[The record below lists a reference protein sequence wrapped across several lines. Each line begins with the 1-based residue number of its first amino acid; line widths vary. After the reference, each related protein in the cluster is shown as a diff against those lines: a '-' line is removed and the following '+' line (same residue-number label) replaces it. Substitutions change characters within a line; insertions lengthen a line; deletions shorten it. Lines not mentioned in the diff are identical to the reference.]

1 MYPLQGTKNDT
12 SRCDN
17 GDAQYFDDGET
28 LSWPKNFLVKKR
40 ATVIR
45 ITNNDANFKL
55 KDLTMIIL
63 FRAADLGM
71 RTLAQF
77 VAHDKPILLLSL
89 DDRDLH
95 FSLYSK
101 CENNMRIK
109 KLKVATSMTIKN
121 WTFAAVTYNQTSGYA
136 TLYAGDGSTHS
147 AHWGYVNIQEPQFIY
162 LGNNIE
168 FMSEASDQDEQEIPE
183 NFSGKMRCFILY
195 RRALDFSQITKVR
208 SFCRKIALKGDDTDD
223 DESHADDRIGI
234 CKHEVGHFR
243 KYTYDINFADLGA
256 DDFFYSFCAFY
267 ALSENA
273 LNLPLKC
280 YSLHLP
286 E

>member
-1 MYPLQGTKNDT
+1 MYPLGCTEEDV
-12 SRCDN
+12 SRCAN
-17 GDAQYFDDGET
+17 GDAQYFDDRKN
-28 LSWPKNFLVKKR
+28 LSWPRMSPSFPVDKLKK
-40 ATVIR
+40 VIR
-45 ITNNDANFKL
+45 ITNNDGNFKL
-55 KDLTMIIL
+55 KDLTMIIR
-63 FRAADLGM
+63 FKASDLGV

-77 VAHDKPILLLSL
+77 VANDKPILLLSL

-109 KLKVATSMTIKN
+109 KLKVAKSMTIKN

-162 LGNNIE
+162 LGNNIK

-183 NFSGKMRCFILY
+183 NFSGKMKCFILY
-195 RRALDFSQITKVR
+195 RRALDFSQITKVE

-223 DESHADDRIGI
+223 D
-234 CKHEVGHFR
+234 
-243 KYTYDINFADLGA
+243 TYDINFADLGA

-267 ALSENA
+267 ALS
-273 LNLPLKC
+273 
-280 YSLHLP
+280 
-286 E
+286 

>member
-1 MYPLQGTKNDT
+1 MLLFFWFVIFPAEAVWGWNDPVAMYPLQGTENDT

-17 GDAQYFDDGET
+17 GDAQYFDDGKI
-28 LSWPKNFLVKKR
+28 LSWPIRAPGFLVKKR
-40 ATVIR
+40 TRVIR
-45 ITNNDANFKL
+45 ITNNDGNFKL
-55 KDLTMIIL
+55 KDLTMIIH

-109 KLKVATSMTIKN
+109 KLKVATSMKIKN

-147 AHWGYVNIQEPQFIY
+147 AHWGYVNIQEPQVIY
-162 LGNNIE
+162 LGNNIK

-183 NFSGKMRCFILY
+183 NFSGKMKCFILY
-195 RRALDFSQITKVR
+195 RRALDFSQITKVE
-208 SFCRKIALKGDDTDD
+208 SFCRKIALKGNDTDD

-234 CKHEVGHFR
+234 CKLLIR
-243 KYTYDINFADLGA
+243 Y
-256 DDFFYSFCAFY
+256 
-267 ALSENA
+267 
-273 LNLPLKC
+273 
-280 YSLHLP
+280 
-286 E
+286 

>member
-1 MYPLQGTKNDT
+1 MLLFFWFVIFPAEAVWGWNDPVAMYPLQGTENDI

-17 GDAQYFDDGET
+17 GDAQYFDDGKT
-28 LSWPKNFLVKKR
+28 LSWPIRAPGFLVKKR
-40 ATVIR
+40 TRVIR
-45 ITNNDANFKL
+45 ITNNDGNFKL
-55 KDLTMIIL
+55 KDLTMIIH

-109 KLKVATSMTIKN
+109 KLKVATSMKIKN

-162 LGNNIE
+162 LGNNIK

-195 RRALDFSQITKVR
+195 RRALDFSQITKVE
-208 SFCRKIALKGDDTDD
+208 SFCRKIALKGNDTDD

-234 CKHEVGHFR
+234 CKLLIR
-243 KYTYDINFADLGA
+243 Y
-256 DDFFYSFCAFY
+256 
-267 ALSENA
+267 
-273 LNLPLKC
+273 
-280 YSLHLP
+280 
-286 E
+286 

>member
-1 MYPLQGTKNDT
+1 MYPLRDT
-12 SRCDN
+12 EKDVSRCAN

-28 LSWPKNFLVKKR
+28 LSWPRKSLSFPENKLT
-40 ATVIR
+40 TVIR
-45 ITNNDANFKL
+45 ITNNDGYLKL
-55 KDLTMIIL
+55 KDLTMIIG
-63 FRAADLGM
+63 FRASDLGM

-162 LGNNIE
+162 LGNNIK

-195 RRALDFSQITKVR
+195 RRALDFSQITKVER
-208 SFCRKIALKGDDTDD
+208 FCRKIAVKGDDTDD

-256 DDFFYSFCAFY
+256 DDLANRDVFLLLCA
-267 ALSENA
+267 L
-273 LNLPLKC
+273 
-280 YSLHLP
+280 
-286 E
+286 

>member
-1 MYPLQGTKNDT
+1 MENDT

-17 GDAQYFDDGET
+17 GDAQYFEDGKT

-40 ATVIR
+40 TTVIR
-45 ITNNDANFKL
+45 ITNNDGNFKL
-55 KDLTMIIL
+55 KDLTMIIH

-147 AHWGYVNIQEPQFIY
+147 AHWGYVNIQEPQVIY
-162 LGNNIE
+162 LGNNIK

-208 SFCRKIALKGDDTDD
+208 SFCRKIALKGNDTDD
-223 DESHADDRIGI
+223 DESHPDDRIGI

-256 DDFFYSFCAFY
+256 DDFFIHFVHSTRC
-267 ALSENA
+267 
-273 LNLPLKC
+273 PKT
-280 YSLHLP
+280 P
-286 E
+286 